1 MTSISDKPVDVS
13 EQSEKTYTV
22 TETDIQLI
30 LTVVNVVS
38 ARGGFKPS
46 EFKLVGELYEKLET
60 LTKEQRQ

>member
-1 MTSISDKPVDVS
+1 MTSVSDKPVDVS

-22 TETDIQLI
+22 TEKDIQLI

-60 LTKEQRQ
+60 LTKE

>member
-1 MTSISDKPVDVS
+1 MTSVSDKPVDVS

-22 TETDIQLI
+22 TEKDIQLI

-38 ARGGFKPS
+38 TRGGFKPS

-60 LTKEQRQ
+60 LTKEQKQ

>member
-1 MTSISDKPVDVS
+1 MTSVSDKPVDVS

-22 TETDIQLI
+22 TEKDIQLI

-60 LTKEQRQ
+60 LTKEQKQ